1 MMKKNTT
8 TTLIMLFLAFFH
20 AACSAT
26 PARVNSTLVIPPTD
40 AGSNIL
46 VEPDVVL
53 LGLPDSAPRDTFT
66 HDSQPILTLGTGTNG
81 EIVTPLPVGTR
92 APYNGVLLN
101 GSAVARISV
110 EFRSQQDRCLI
121 EQNRAVSLVE
131 ARYVADTASL
141 RLVADTQRR
150 TDQVI
155 INGLDADI
163 GRLNR
168 LLETQQREASRPH
181 VLEGLAW
188 AGGGLVLGALIVGG
202 VVLATTPR
210 P

>member
-1 MMKKNTT
+1 MKKNTVA
-8 TTLIMLFLAFFH
+8 TLIMLFLAFFH

-26 PARVNSTLVIPPTD
+26 PARVNSTLVIPD
-40 AGSNIL
+40 AGAATL
-46 VEPDVVL
+46 AQPDVVL
-53 LGLPDSAPRDTFT
+53 LGLPDRAPQDASS
-66 HDSQPILTLGTGTNG
+66 HDSQPVLAVGTGANG
-81 EIVTPLPVGTR
+81 EMVTPLSTGAR

-101 GSAVARISV
+101 GPAVARISV

-141 RLVADTQRR
+141 RLAADTQRR
-150 TDQVI
+150 TDQVV

-163 GRLNR
+163 SRLNR
-168 LLETQQREASRPH
+168 LLETQQREASGPH

-188 AGGGLVLGALIVGG
+188 ASGGLVLGALIVGG

>member
-1 MMKKNTT
+1 MKKKNTFS
-8 TTLIMLFLAFFH
+8 TLAMLFVAFFH
-20 AACSAT
+20 IACSAT
-26 PARVNSTLVIPPTD
+26 PTRTTPTLVVPSQDSGVVLP
-40 AGSNIL
+40 S
-46 VEPDVVL
+46 PDVVL
-53 LGLPDSAPRDTFT
+53 LGLPDRQ
-66 HDSQPILTLGTGTNG
+66 SQDASLPEAQAPILGGMGANG
-81 EIVTPLPVGTR
+81 ELITPMTTGSR

-101 GSAVARISV
+101 GPAVARVAV
-110 EFRSQQDRCLI
+110 EFRGQQERCLI

-131 ARYVADTASL
+131 ARYIADTATL
-141 RLVADTQRR
+141 RLAADTQRR

-155 INGLDADI
+155 INSLDSDVS
-163 GRLNR
+163 RLNR
-168 LLETQQREASRPH
+168 LLEVQQREASGPH